1 MAENAGNGAS
11 ANSAP
16 EGSLMSCRPVA
27 VVLCLTALAFA
38 SGPVRAD
45 ISGFV
50 RVEGS
55 GSPGTPIAG
64 AYVHFQADLTTP
76 GTFSAADGSFTIA
89 ASPVGLVFV
98 AASIPYL
105 RSAPE
110 NFVIGG
116 TTAADGDTDVDIR
129 MAILPA
135 ADDPTYEP
143 ADVSEC
149 GACHFERYSQWSTSH
164 HAYTAQNRW
173 VLDLFS
179 GTGTPGGAAGY
190 VFKNTHDPG
199 ETGFCATC
207 HAPMQDMRDPR
218 PEGIPLDEV
227 SEPNGIQGVLCVAC
241 HQMDSVDLS
250 PGHINALNHRGK
262 ATFRFPVAGL
272 GETTSQFVWGPMN
285 DVTFGLMRPS
295 FSTLHRTSN
304 ICAACHQYHNPTTD
318 APGQNTFLEWQGSPY
333 ATPGPGYR
341 VCQDCHMP
349 NLDGVG
355 ENCEF
360 GGADRQSAERHAHT
374 FIGSTPETLSANIA
388 LSTAVSEVAGGR
400 VRVVSA
406 VDNFGAGHDF
416 PTGISIRNAIL
427 WITATLDGQPLAQVS
442 GPTIPF
448 WASDDVP
455 GDQPGD
461 LAGQPGKG
469 FAKVLEGRINGQGP
483 VVRPVLFI
491 DAENVYSLTTIPSG
505 TIDTSEIEFALPP
518 GAAPGSTVEVSA
530 VLLYRR
536 AWRALAVTKGWT
548 ETTHGD
554 PIEIEVARNDES
566 LLLTGAGVVEVPALS
581 RGGLAATAALLAFAG
596 LFLLRR
602 R

>member
-1 MAENAGNGAS
+1 MF
-11 ANSAP
+11 
-16 EGSLMSCRPVA
+16 CRVA
-27 VVLCLTALAFA
+27 VVRLFVLGSIAGLVA
-38 SGPVRAD
+38 GPAAAD

-50 RVEGS
+50 TVEGS

-64 AYVHFQADLTTP
+64 AYVHFQADLVTP
-76 GTFSAADGSFTIA
+76 GAFTAADGSFTIA
-89 ASPVGLVFV
+89 ANPVGLVFV
-98 AASIPYL
+98 AASVPYL

-110 NFVIGG
+110 NFLIGFA
-116 TTAADGDTDVDIR
+116 TAVDGDTGVDIR
-129 MAILPA
+129 LAPLPA
-135 ADDPTYEP
+135 TDDPGYEP
-143 ADVSEC
+143 PDVSEC

-207 HAPMQDMRDPR
+207 HAPMQDLKDPR
-218 PEGIPLDEV
+218 PQGVPLDEV
-227 SEPNGIQGVLCVAC
+227 DQPNGQQGVICVAC
-241 HQMDSVDLS
+241 HQLDSIDVA
-250 PGHINALNHRGK
+250 HINALGYRGK
-262 ATFRFPVAGL
+262 TTYRFPQAGQ

-285 DVTFGLMRPS
+285 DVTFSLMRPS
-295 FSTLHRTSN
+295 YSTLHQTSLL
-304 ICAACHQYHNPTTD
+304 CASCHQYHNPFTD
-318 APGQNTFLEWQGSPY
+318 APGQNTYGEWQASPY
-333 ATPGPGYR
+333 AVPGPNYR
-341 VCQDCHMP
+341 VCQDCHMTR
-349 NLDGVG
+349 LDGVG
-355 ENCEF
+355 QNCEF
-360 GGADRQSAERHAHT
+360 GGPDRQSAERHAHT
-374 FIGSTPETLSANIA
+374 FVGSTPSTLSANIA
-388 LSTAVSEVAGGR
+388 LTTAVEEVAGGH
-400 VRVVSA
+400 VRVTSA

-427 WITATLDGQPLAQVS
+427 WITASLNGQPLAQVA

-491 DAENVYSLTTIPSG
+491 DAENLYAQTTIPSG
-505 TIDTSEIEFALPP
+505 TVDTTEVEFAVPP
-518 GAAPGSTVEVSA
+518 GTAPGSTVEVTA

-536 AWRALAVTKGWT
+536 AWRAVAVTKGWT

-554 PIEIEVARNDES
+554 PIEIEVARNEES
-566 LLLTGAGVVEVPALS
+566 LAVTGGGVVEIPALAPA
-581 RGGLAATAALLAFAG
+581 GLALLTLALAAAG
-596 LFLLRR
+596 TIVLRR
-602 R
+602 RRATRRS